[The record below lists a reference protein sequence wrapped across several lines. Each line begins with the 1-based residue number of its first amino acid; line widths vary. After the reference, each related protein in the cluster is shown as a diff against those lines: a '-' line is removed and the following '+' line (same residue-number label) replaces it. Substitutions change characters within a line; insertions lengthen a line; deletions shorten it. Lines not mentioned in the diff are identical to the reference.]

1 MNKLDP
7 HFGAYTGSATAD
19 TDNSIS
25 KIRAEVSALFW
36 SAKILEGLRHPT
48 ASLARTDLRKLAE
61 EMRETADML
70 DRIVDRAEQKVDLSD
85 FWTAAAE

>member
-19 TDNSIS
+19 CDNSIS

-36 SAKILEGLRHPT
+36 SAKILEQLRDPS
-48 ASLARTDLRKLAE
+48 ASMQRTDLRKLAE
-61 EMRETADML
+61 QMRDTADML
-70 DRIVDRAEQKVDLSD
+70 DRIVDRVELSANIGD
-85 FWTAAAE
+85 FWTAAE

>member
-19 TDNSIS
+19 SDNSIS

-36 SAKILEGLRHPT
+36 SAKILEQLRDPS
-48 ASLARTDLRKLAE
+48 ASMQRTDLRKLAE
-61 EMRETADML
+61 QMRDTADML
-70 DRIVDRAEQKVDLSD
+70 DRIVDRVELSANIGD
-85 FWTAAAE
+85 FWTAAE

>member
-36 SAKILEGLRHPT
+36 SAKILEQLRDPS
-48 ASLARTDLRKLAE
+48 ASMQRTDLRKLAE
-61 EMRETADML
+61 QMRDTADML
-70 DRIVDRAEQKVDLSD
+70 DRIVDRVELSANIGD
-85 FWTAAAE
+85 FWTAAE

>member
-19 TDNSIS
+19 SDNSIS

-36 SAKILEGLRHPT
+36 SAKILEQLRDPS
-48 ASLARTDLRKLAE
+48 ASMQRTDLRKLATQ
-61 EMRETADML
+61 MRETADTL
-70 DRIVDRAEQKVDLSD
+70 DRVVDRVEQRVNLSD

>member
-36 SAKILEGLRHPT
+36 SAKILEQLKDPSASMQRTFASWQRRCARRPTRSTALWIGL
-48 ASLARTDLRKLAE
+48 S
-61 EMRETADML
+61 
-70 DRIVDRAEQKVDLSD
+70 SG
-85 FWTAAAE
+85 

>member
-7 HFGAYTGSATAD
+7 HFGGYTGSATAD

-36 SAKILEGLRHPT
+36 SAKILEQLRDPS
-48 ASLARTDLRKLAE
+48 ASMQRT
-61 EMRETADML
+61 L
-70 DRIVDRAEQKVDLSD
+70 DRVVDRVEQRVNLSD